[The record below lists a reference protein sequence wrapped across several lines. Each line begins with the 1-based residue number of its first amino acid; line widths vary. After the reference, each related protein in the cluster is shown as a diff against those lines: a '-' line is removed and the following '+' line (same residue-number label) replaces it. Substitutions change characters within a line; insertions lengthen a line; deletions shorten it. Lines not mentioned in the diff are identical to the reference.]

1 MEERATRASLEE
13 SAELVRRVTENL
25 GRVVH
30 APVETLRLCVLCLV
44 SEGHLIIEDFPGVGK
59 TMLAKA
65 LARSLDCSFSR
76 MQFTPDL
83 LPSDVTGVNV
93 FNQRSNEFEFRPGPV
108 FANMLLVDE
117 INRAPPKT
125 QAALLECMQENQ
137 VTIDGVSYALGRP
150 FMVTATQNPIEY
162 EGTYPLPEA
171 QLDRFTMRVD
181 IGYPPPAE
189 EARMLAEQ
197 TTGTPL
203 DQLEP
208 VTSATGITGVIE
220 EAMRVFVEDS
230 VHRYVVDLVGS
241 TRSDARLYLGAS
253 PRAGIALLRV
263 AKARA
268 LADGREYVLPDD
280 VKAVAAPVLAHRLIL
295 GPEARAGAIPADTLI
310 REAVDRTP
318 VPT

>member
-1 MEERATRASLEE
+1 
-13 SAELVRRVTENL
+13 
-25 GRVVH
+25 
-30 APVETLRLCVLCLV
+30 
-44 SEGHLIIEDFPGVGK
+44 
-59 TMLAKA
+59 
-65 LARSLDCSFSR
+65 
-76 MQFTPDL
+76 
-83 LPSDVTGVNV
+83 
-93 FNQRSNEFEFRPGPV
+93 
-108 FANMLLVDE
+108 
-117 INRAPPKT
+117 
-125 QAALLECMQENQ
+125 
-137 VTIDGVSYALGRP
+137 
-150 FMVTATQNPIEY
+150 
-162 EGTYPLPEA
+162 
-171 QLDRFTMRVD
+171 MRVD

-208 VTSATGITGVIE
+208 VTTATGITGVIE
-220 EAMRVFVEDS
+220 EAIRVFVEDS

-295 GPEARAGAIPADTLI
+295 GPEARAGGIPADTLI

-318 VPT
+318 VPA